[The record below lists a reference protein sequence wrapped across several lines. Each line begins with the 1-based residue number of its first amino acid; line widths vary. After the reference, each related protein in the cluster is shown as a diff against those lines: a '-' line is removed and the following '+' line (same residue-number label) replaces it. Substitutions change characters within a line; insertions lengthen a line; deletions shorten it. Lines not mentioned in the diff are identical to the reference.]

1 MKYTVMECHEGYA
14 VLMDEE
20 ARFVTSANL
29 HYEVGQSVTDPII
42 LNEEQTARKITFTPG
57 KFIAAAACLVLF
69 ASAGSMYYSH
79 NLKTHSTVVISSD
92 ANIRMEVN
100 KKGKVIH
107 IVSDSESGKELLKN
121 YSAKGKDKL
130 TVANEI
136 IGLEMEKGYIS
147 GGDTVDLY
155 VSADDPKG
163 YATFGADIER
173 SNSEI
178 NVSVHGVAK
187 AEKPAKPKDD
197 AKKPDPPKPDKD
209 NTPKAPSPEKDK
221 DKDKD
226 KEMEQQP
233 AHTSA
238 AVPAPETT
246 DAKKPEP
253 PKAGGKDDPPAPP
266 ADAEP
271 KAPKEPKKHDE
282 NVHEDSKKPDVPH
295 EPPKPPHHDEGGKNR
310 DISAEIEISGQIS
323 LGEKR
328 PTALLHENADKDAA
342 PDKTEHT
349 AKATPSA
356 VAEHDALQSES
367 IE

>member
-121 YSAKGKDKL
+121 YSGKGKDKL

-147 GGDTVDLY
+147 DGDTVDLY
-155 VSADDPKG
+155 VSSNDSKG
-163 YATFGADIER
+163 YETFESDIER

-178 NVSVHGVAK
+178 NVSVHGVEK

-209 NTPKAPSPEKDK
+209 NTPKAPSPEKNK
-221 DKDKD
+221 DK
-226 KEMEQQP
+226 EQQP
-233 AHTSA
+233 ALTTTA
-238 AVPAPETT
+238 APAPETT
-246 DAKKPEP
+246 ADKKPEP
-253 PKAGGKDDPPAPP
+253 PKAGGKDNTPAPP

-271 KAPKEPKKHDE
+271 KAPKEPKKPDE
-282 NVHEDSKKPDVPH
+282 NVQKDSKKPKDPP
-295 EPPKPPHHDEGGKNR
+295 EPPKPPHHDEGGKNK
-310 DISAEIEISGQIS
+310 DMSAEIEISGQLT
-323 LGEKR
+323 LGESR
-328 PTALLHENADKDAA
+328 PSALLSENTDNDGASHE
-342 PDKTEHT
+342 TEHT
-349 AKATPSA
+349 AEVKPSA
-356 VAEHDALQSES
+356 EAVHDDPQSES
-367 IE
+367 KS